1 MNSRILSSS
10 SNAINNAYKQV
21 FGKCKTKY
29 SGATILGFH
38 DSYIIQQMLEDVG
51 FRPFIVYL
59 HNIKIFIASIS
70 NNCKEFAS
78 CFVYKYKQ
86 KQSVIWQ
93 KIEKNSFSISIFQDG
108 EIIKQYQ
115 DITASSVW
123 NQAKFLCNYD
133 GTDLFGINHSIV
145 QLKIKELLPNICTL
159 DDWNNEEIMQHM
171 FKIYLKKHVPGNEE
185 LLYRICYR
193 KYNQKC
199 TIIEMKSFICEFYND
214 NHELYMR
221 ELRA

>member
-1 MNSRILSSS
+1 M
-10 SNAINNAYKQV
+10 
-21 FGKCKTKY
+21 
-29 SGATILGFH
+29 
-38 DSYIIQQMLEDVG
+38 
-51 FRPFIVYL
+51 
-59 HNIKIFIASIS
+59 
-70 NNCKEFAS
+70 
-78 CFVYKYKQ
+78 
-86 KQSVIWQ
+86 IWQ

-115 DITASSVW
+115 DVTASSVW

-133 GTDLFGINHSIV
+133 GTDLFGINHLIV

-185 LLYRICYR
+185 LWHCIFYHW
-193 KYNQKC
+193 YNQKC
-199 TIIEMKSFICEFYND
+199 TIIEMKSFIYEFYND
-214 NHELYMR
+214 NYELCMR